1 MQALIVQQHS
11 DSSENNYYY
20 NNNIY
25 NNNDDDD
32 DKTLLG
38 DYFKFLT
45 YVQFV
50 FFILFFLE
58 LNKIFLSMFHFF
70 SLVIFSIKFAVVC
83 CLVSTLYSTSICNS

>member
-1 MQALIVQQHS
+1 MQALNVQQHS
-11 DSSENNYYY
+11 DSSKNNNYNY

-25 NNNDDDD
+25 NNNNDDDD

-50 FFILFFLE
+50 FFILFF
-58 LNKIFLSMFHFF
+58 
-70 SLVIFSIKFAVVC
+70 
-83 CLVSTLYSTSICNS
+83 